1 MTFEEFKTRAAQEV
15 PKILARMPELRE
27 LGAERI
33 SITFN
38 SEGHAEFD
46 ILFNRE
52 CFSAY
57 FIPHEGD
64 DKDFFHMTRMVI
76 EKDGTY
82 RTVEDYSD
90 DGVVD
95 DIPVK

>member
-1 MTFEEFKTRAAQEV
+1 MTFGEFKTRAAREI
-15 PKILARMPELRE
+15 PKILAGMPELRE
-27 LGAERI
+27 LGAKRI
-33 SITFN
+33 SITLN
-38 SEGHAEFD
+38 SEGHAGFD
-46 ILFNRE
+46 ILFDRE

-57 FIPHEGD
+57 FIPHDGD

-82 RTVEDYSD
+82 RTVEDYTD